1 MRCFARVYARPAYM
15 RIAQAAFLKYNL
27 FQIRVCTLG
36 CEVIMIGLILFIVI
50 AVLIAVFTGFN
61 IGNVCDVNVI
71 FHTFH
76 KVPVFITIIVSFVA
90 GIVVAL
96 PFSFGKGKSIAAK
109 KIDKIKAKAA
119 KDALKNAESAGGNI
133 PAEDRMTEKK

>member
-1 MRCFARVYARPAYM
+1 
-15 RIAQAAFLKYNL
+15 
-27 FQIRVCTLG
+27 
-36 CEVIMIGLILFIVI
+36 MIGLIIFIVI

-61 IGNVCDVNVI
+61 IRNVCDVNVI

-119 KDALKNAESAGGNI
+119 KDALKNAESIDKKA
-133 PAEDRMTEKK
+133 PAENRMTGRK

>member
-1 MRCFARVYARPAYM
+1 
-15 RIAQAAFLKYNL
+15 
-27 FQIRVCTLG
+27 
-36 CEVIMIGLILFIVI
+36 MIGLIIFIVI

-119 KDALKNAESAGGNI
+119 KDALKNAESADGKAPVENR
-133 PAEDRMTEKK
+133 ATEKK

>member
-1 MRCFARVYARPAYM
+1 
-15 RIAQAAFLKYNL
+15 
-27 FQIRVCTLG
+27 
-36 CEVIMIGLILFIVI
+36 MIGLIIFIVI
-50 AVLIAVFTGFN
+50 AVLIAIFTGFN
-61 IGNVCDVNVI
+61 LGNVCDVNVI

-76 KVPVFITIIVSFVA
+76 KVPVFITIIISFIA

-119 KDALKNAESAGGNI
+119 KDALKNVGSADGKA
-133 PAEDRMTEKK
+133 PAENRMTENK

>member
-1 MRCFARVYARPAYM
+1 
-15 RIAQAAFLKYNL
+15 
-27 FQIRVCTLG
+27 
-36 CEVIMIGLILFIVI
+36 MIGLIIFIVI

-61 IGNVCDVNVI
+61 LGNVCDVNVI

-76 KVPVFITIIVSFVA
+76 KVPVFITIIISFIA

-119 KDALKNAESAGGNI
+119 KDALKNAENADGKA
-133 PAEDRMTEKK
+133 PAENRMTENK

>member
-1 MRCFARVYARPAYM
+1 
-15 RIAQAAFLKYNL
+15 
-27 FQIRVCTLG
+27 
-36 CEVIMIGLILFIVI
+36 MIGLIIFIVI

-61 IGNVCDVNVI
+61 IRNVCDVNVI

-76 KVPVFITIIVSFVA
+76 NVPVFITIIVSFVA

-119 KDALKNAESAGGNI
+119 KDALKNAESVDKKV
-133 PAEDRMTEKK
+133 PAENRMTEKK